1 MLATDTSVTS
11 VWLTE
16 GSSSHAIP
24 VTSVMYVD
32 SFQSEFPSLAC
43 KL

>member
-1 MLATDTSVTS
+1 MLATDTSMTS
-11 VWLTE
+11 TWLTE
-16 GSSSHAIP
+16 GSSLHAVP

-32 SFQSEFPSLAC
+32 SFQSEFPSLAY